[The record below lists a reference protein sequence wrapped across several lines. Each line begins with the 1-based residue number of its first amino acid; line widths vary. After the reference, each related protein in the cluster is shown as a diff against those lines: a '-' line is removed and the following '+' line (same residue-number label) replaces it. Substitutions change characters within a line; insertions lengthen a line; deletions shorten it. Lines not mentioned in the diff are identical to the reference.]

1 MSMSTAAEL
10 NDVAVGQYTRPKPTD
25 IRSPCPLLNALANHG
40 YLPRDGRSFHQAE
53 LSAALKKVGLSP
65 TLRLVL
71 SNPVF
76 LEHQTAAGS
85 QQQRPAS
92 SWSKLWYLMRNPWAI
107 FFSFFGMRRPGQQ
120 DDSGE
125 PVLDLDQ
132 IGLPGV
138 AEHDISLTRRDVAQG
153 DHLKAQPD
161 LVEGLLASSPDGGK
175 TMRKRRMDAQKQDN
189 PGLLYGPLQHRI
201 MWGTKGP
208 RFSQTHTGL
217 LLGLDFL
224 TVYFLTN
231 NQLL

>member
-10 NDVAVGQYTRPKPTD
+10 NDVAVGQCARPKPTD
-25 IRSPCPLLNALANHG
+25 IGSPCPLLNALANHG

-92 SWSKLWYLMRNPWAI
+92 SWSKLWYLMRNPWAV

-153 DHLKAQPD
+153 DHLKAEPD
-161 LVEGLLASSPDGGK
+161 SVEGLLASSPDGGK
-175 TMRKRRMDAQKQDN
+175 TMTAEDFASLRKRRMDAQKQDN

-201 MWGTKGP
+201 SCAEIALVLCVFGDDTKVP
-208 RFSQTHTGL
+208 
-217 LLGLDFL
+217 
-224 TVYFLTN
+224 
-231 NQLL
+231 

>member
-65 TLRLVL
+65 TLRLV

-107 FFSFFGMRRPGQQ
+107 FFFFFGMRRP
-120 DDSGE
+120 DSRTTAPNRCSIWIRLGSLE
-125 PVLDLDQ
+125 LQSMTYPLHVAM
-132 IGLPGV
+132 LP
-138 AEHDISLTRRDVAQG
+138 
-153 DHLKAQPD
+153 KA
-161 LVEGLLASSPDGGK
+161 
-175 TMRKRRMDAQKQDN
+175 
-189 PGLLYGPLQHRI
+189 I
-201 MWGTKGP
+201 I
-208 RFSQTHTGL
+208 
-217 LLGLDFL
+217 
-224 TVYFLTN
+224 
-231 NQLL
+231 